1 MRNIFVFALVLSTVN
16 FTVANAANPRVPATP
31 PSKKQFE
38 LVQQHADV
46 GKMYINIT
54 ENAVRLDAPK
64 LGTSLIAAAPTWTVY
79 YFRNDEKTIWSGSA
93 DLITPGGFVNPFS
106 RLDATPRRRRSE
118 AMTTDQNPNS
128 GFSGNQ
134 TGLAITGRQ
143 TILKECGSGTFENT
157 KYIEYRAS
165 NKFRQF
171 YLWGAQDIAA
181 APGCARVLCRVYG
194 VPVIPKIPLY
204 LRATPHA
211 GESYRENL
219 DEKLPFFPK
228 SAGVLT
234 RDLRAGPQI
243 IMSTASCRAVPYT
256 PQKFVVP
263 SNYKKVTAMID
274 ISYSKKA
281 KQEVGTLLNDI
292 GFVSANDESPQP
304 KTNGADR
311 KK

>member
-1 MRNIFVFALVLSTVN
+1 MRNMFVSALTVSTAN
-16 FTVANAANPRVPATP
+16 FTAASAANSRVPETP

-46 GKMYINIT
+46 GKMYVNIT

-64 LGTSLIAAAPTWTVY
+64 LGTSLIATAPTWTVY
-79 YFRNDEKTIWSGSA
+79 YFRDDEKTIWSGSA
-93 DLITPGGFVNPFS
+93 DQLTPGGFVNPFS
-106 RLDATPRRRRSE
+106 RLNTAPRRRRTA
-118 AMTTDQNPNS
+118 AMTSNQNSDS

-134 TGLAITGRQ
+134 TGPVISRRQ
-143 TILKECGSGTFENT
+143 TIPKECGSGTFENT

-181 APGCARVLCRVYG
+181 SPGCARVLCRVYG
-194 VPVIPKIPLY
+194 APVIPKIPLY
-204 LRATPHA
+204 LRAIPHA
-211 GESYRENL
+211 GESYRSNL

-234 RDLRAGPQI
+234 RDLRTGPQI

-281 KQEVGTLLNDI
+281 KQDVGTLLNDI
-292 GFVSANDESPQP
+292 GFVSSNDESHQP